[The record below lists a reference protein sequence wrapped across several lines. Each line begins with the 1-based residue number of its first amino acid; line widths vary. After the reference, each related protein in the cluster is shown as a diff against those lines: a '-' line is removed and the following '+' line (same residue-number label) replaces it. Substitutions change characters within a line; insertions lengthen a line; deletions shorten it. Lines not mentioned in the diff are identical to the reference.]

1 MSKLKDSQSN
11 ALGSIAAMQ
20 TLLERYPTLTTTDSM
35 LTNFS
40 VNTSVGFLLD
50 LLTVFGV
57 TQNDLIKWLSK
68 TLTGSGDGAD
78 GMLSVIEHAV
88 KAILMAN
95 LKDMWTCYV
104 NPVLPDSIMKYS
116 NPVFPD
122 GERTDPYNIFPEM
135 INGQPNPDYK
145 RIEIDLNE
153 IDMFGILNTCP
164 SDKDGG
170 LFYFDAYES
179 TCYPDDNT
187 RPYLTPNNLWK
198 SCDFNAYLWYVINK
212 GTLSNLT
219 DLQYSCWD
227 NRNKYIKEFKHNQ
240 NLRQEFFDI
249 DNCMTSVRNPYVAK
263 EKRIEISES
272 GTTETIY
279 KNQIILCEFNER
291 PDASHGSS
299 TIMAPS
305 SNVLRVWL
313 NANRYYHTEIIEREL
328 LGSAV
333 TMEFN
338 KTIFEFNYDYIYSLK
353 LFDSKTLVAQI
364 VNSLLGLSASVS
376 ASFSMEQKMI
386 EAKVSE
392 IVKKVIE
399 ADDTSSSDCYY
410 TFSNDEYDA
419 LLNDTTKKYNG
430 LYATKSIYEMYDKA
444 DTEAILDSLRNIKQ
458 SDNLVEQQSSI
469 ARTLEDIMVTV
480 AQPASITEECKFSFG
495 LNFIKDFIEQTVTQI
510 VLQVLS
516 PKVAIL
522 YKINA
527 AIMGSEVDNLKGWED
542 FLRNFQN
549 VLFNIIKQIK
559 DIIVEELYK
568 FVMEQLQP
576 LLELMIAKIALE
588 TVMYYKEL
596 IEQLLGNCI
605 PRISIPKLNG
615 TNMVIDNVNYADITT
630 EAEPTDYDNDNKCK

>member
-1 MSKLKDSQSN
+1 
-11 ALGSIAAMQ
+11 
-20 TLLERYPTLTTTDSM
+20 
-35 LTNFS
+35 
-40 VNTSVGFLLD
+40 
-50 LLTVFGV
+50 
-57 TQNDLIKWLSK
+57 
-68 TLTGSGDGAD
+68 
-78 GMLSVIEHAV
+78 
-88 KAILMAN
+88 
-95 LKDMWTCYV
+95 
-104 NPVLPDSIMKYS
+104 
-116 NPVFPD
+116 
-122 GERTDPYNIFPEM
+122 
-135 INGQPNPDYK
+135 
-145 RIEIDLNE
+145 
-153 IDMFGILNTCP
+153 
-164 SDKDGG
+164 
-170 LFYFDAYES
+170 
-179 TCYPDDNT
+179 
-187 RPYLTPNNLWK
+187 
-198 SCDFNAYLWYVINK
+198 
-212 GTLSNLT
+212 
-219 DLQYSCWD
+219 
-227 NRNKYIKEFKHNQ
+227 
-240 NLRQEFFDI
+240 
-249 DNCMTSVRNPYVAK
+249 
-263 EKRIEISES
+263 
-272 GTTETIY
+272 
-279 KNQIILCEFNER
+279 
-291 PDASHGSS
+291 
-299 TIMAPS
+299 
-305 SNVLRVWL
+305 
-313 NANRYYHTEIIEREL
+313 
-328 LGSAV
+328 
-333 TMEFN
+333 
-338 KTIFEFNYDYIYSLK
+338 
-353 LFDSKTLVAQI
+353 
-364 VNSLLGLSASVS
+364 
-376 ASFSMEQKMI
+376 MEQKMI

-630 EAEPTDYDNDNKCK
+630 EAEPTDYDKNNKCK